1 MKTKK
6 LISKVNRYLVLSKEF
21 EQDVD
26 ILFEDR
32 AVDATSM
39 CITTTGTSF
48 IVEDKGFI
56 TSGSYGS
63 ITNTTSNITTEAKT
77 RAEVI
82 LEKAQS
88 EANRSD
94 RYDEYKKLQET
105 LSKYFRFYIEEL

>member
-48 IVEDKGFI
+48 IDPGRESNALGRGRIATRSVASQPPGQDGE
-56 TSGSYGS
+56 GSNAPWSQGARF
-63 ITNTTSNITTEAKT
+63 TDAG
-77 RAEVI
+77 RAPGRGRELAAG
-82 LEKAQS
+82 LEGGDLFL
-88 EANRSD
+88 E
-94 RYDEYKKLQET
+94 
-105 LSKYFRFYIEEL
+105 F

>member
-1 MKTKK
+1 MKKSK

-21 EQDVD
+21 EQDVEE
-26 ILFEDR
+26 LFEDR
-32 AVDATSM
+32 AVDASSM
-39 CITTTGTSF
+39 YITTTGTSLS
-48 IVEDKGFI
+48 V
-56 TSGSYGS
+56 SGGS
-63 ITNTTSNITTEAKT
+63 FITNTTNNITTEAKT

-105 LSKYFRFYIEEL
+105 LSTYFRFYIDELNKL

>member
-48 IVEDKGFI
+48 
-56 TSGSYGS
+56 SASNGSF
-63 ITNTTSNITTEAKT
+63 ITNTTSNITTEAKTRT

>member
-1 MKTKK
+1 MKKSK

-48 IVEDKGFI
+48 SVSNGSFI
-56 TSGSYGS
+56 SDT
-63 ITNTTSNITTEAKT
+63 TNNITTEAKT

-105 LSKYFRFYIEEL
+105 LSTYFRFYIDELNK

>member
-1 MKTKK
+1 MRTKK
-6 LISKVNRYLVLSKEF
+6 LFSKVRRYLVLSKEF
-21 EQDVD
+21 EQDAD
-26 ILFEDR
+26 DLFEDR
-32 AVDATSM
+32 AVEASSM

-48 IVEDKGFI
+48 SV
-56 TSGSYGS
+56 SNGSF

-94 RYDEYKKLQET
+94 RFDEYKSLQNT
-105 LSKYFRFYIEEL
+105 LSEYFQIIEKL

>member
-1 MKTKK
+1 MKKSK

-48 IVEDKGFI
+48 SV
-56 TSGSYGS
+56 SGTGS
-63 ITNTTSNITTEAKT
+63 FITNTTNNITTEAKT
-77 RAEVI
+77 RADVI
-82 LEKAQS
+82 LDKALE

-94 RYDEYKKLQET
+94 RYDEYKKLQYT
-105 LSKYFRFYIEEL
+105 LSTYFRFYINELNK

>member
-1 MKTKK
+1 MKTSK
-6 LISKVNRYLVLSKEF
+6 LISKVSRYLVLSKEF
-21 EQDVD
+21 EQVEEE
-26 ILFEDR
+26 LFEDR

-39 CITTTGTSF
+39 CITTTGTS
-48 IVEDKGFI
+48 ISV
-56 TSGSYGS
+56 SNGSF

-94 RYDEYKKLQET
+94 RYDEYKKLQT
-105 LSKYFRFYIEEL
+105 NLSKYFETIKEL

>member
-21 EQDVD
+21 EQDVH

-32 AVDATSM
+32 AVDASSM

-48 IVEDKGFI
+48 SV
-56 TSGSYGS
+56 SGGS
-63 ITNTTSNITTEAKT
+63 VFTNTTNNITTEAKT

-105 LSKYFRFYIEEL
+105 LSTYFRFYIDELNK

>member
-26 ILFEDR
+26 DLFEDR
-32 AVDATSM
+32 AVEASSM

-48 IVEDKGFI
+48 SVSG
-56 TSGSYGS
+56 GSYDSSNS
-63 ITNTTSNITTEAKT
+63 ITNFTTETKT

-88 EANRSD
+88 ESNRSD
-94 RYDEYKKLQET
+94 RYDEYKKLQNK
-105 LSKYFRFYIEEL
+105 LSKYCDGFFEFRTK

>member
-39 CITTTGTSF
+39 CITTTGTSLS
-48 IVEDKGFI
+48 V
-56 TSGSYGS
+56 SGGS
-63 ITNTTSNITTEAKT
+63 FITNTTNNITTEAKT